1 MFCLQNQKKKKQ
13 IRYLKSNQ
21 EDANEFIVNFLDGLL
36 EETSSFNGI
45 FQNRFDEMNREAYM
59 NFFNKFYRKKGNS
72 YILDLF
78 FGELRTTKTCKHCRE
93 KSVKFDAYN
102 MLELPVYEIAK
113 HRDDGDILLEEI
125 FYNFFSEIKS
135 GARCI
140 KCGNEIITKNE
151 IFKLPK
157 YLIIFFGRTVNDD
170 YVSNNI
176 IYKKYIELSQYMC
189 NKRIPTQFELQSII
203 EHDGGAH
210 YGHYTSLCYIKSK
223 GCWYYFSDTDAPLYS
238 DYQGS
243 NAIILLY
250 KSL

>member
-113 HRDDGDILLEEI
+113 HRDGDIYLEEI
-125 FYNFFSEIKS
+125 FKNFFSEIKS

-140 KCGNEIITKNE
+140 KCGNKMISKNE
-151 IFKLPK
+151 IFKFPK
-157 YLIIFFGRTVNDD
+157 YLIIFFGRIVNDD

-176 IYKKYIELSQYMC
+176 IYNKYIELSQYMC
-189 NKRIPTQFELQSII
+189 NKRIPTQFELQSVI
-203 EHDGGAH
+203 E
-210 YGHYTSLCYIKSK
+210 CY
-223 GCWYYFSDTDAPLYS
+223 
-238 DYQGS
+238 
-243 NAIILLY
+243 
-250 KSL
+250 